1 MTFLKAVSL
10 KHACRIHIRTGRDLL
25 SSYILWEILVNE
37 KKQSSELKATEP
49 LQNGFVILNR
59 I

>member
-10 KHACRIHIRTGRDLL
+10 KHACRIHIRTGRDL

-37 KKQSSELKATEP
+37 KKQSSELRATEP